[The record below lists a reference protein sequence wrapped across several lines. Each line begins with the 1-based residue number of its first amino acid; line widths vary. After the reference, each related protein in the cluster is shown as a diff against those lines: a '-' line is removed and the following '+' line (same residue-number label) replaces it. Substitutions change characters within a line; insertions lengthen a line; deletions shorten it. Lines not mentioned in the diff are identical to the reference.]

1 MGVIAVQVLWAVSLS
16 LRKSEE
22 LAITGGMRHGTKT
35 DWPIKASLVVLVLKV
50 VAWRSLRSAL
60 TVHPAAGEC
69 VYDLN
74 SAQVENR

>member
-50 VAWRSLRSAL
+50 VA
-60 TVHPAAGEC
+60 
-69 VYDLN
+69 
-74 SAQVENR
+74 